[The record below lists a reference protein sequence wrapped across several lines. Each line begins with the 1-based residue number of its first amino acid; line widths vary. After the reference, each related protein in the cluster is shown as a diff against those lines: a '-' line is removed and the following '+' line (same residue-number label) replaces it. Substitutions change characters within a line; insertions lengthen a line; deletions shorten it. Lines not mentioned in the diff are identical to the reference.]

1 MPIGLIDEKKERELF
16 EKLVAYY
23 QKLYP
28 DEIFDRE
35 EKILTNAEIGEL
47 YYTYPGEEQKATFDE
62 YALEINKAITKY
74 NYSTPIIILEKGN
87 KRIVLDG
94 HRRLKVAYSRGMP
107 WKAFIIKA
115 HVKKEFGIEKLI
127 EGKVKDLFSPIGSK
141 ND

>member
-1 MPIGLIDEKKERELF
+1 MPIGLIDEKRERELF

-28 DEIFDRE
+28 GEIFDRE
-35 EKILTNAEIGEL
+35 EKILTTAEIGEL

-62 YALEINKAITKY
+62 YAREINNAITKY
-74 NYSTPIIILEKGN
+74 NYSTPIIILEKGDR
-87 KRIVLDG
+87 RIVLDG

-107 WKAFIIKA
+107 WKAFIIRVHA
-115 HVKKEFGIEKLI
+115 KKEFGIEKLI

-141 ND
+141 K